1 MLPVFRVRKVSGK
14 SGVYLK
20 SEGIIGKRKLKTRSE
35 VKREKRSS
43 VCWRVGWE
51 FNIKKKKKK
60 GNSELKIENQK
71 KRKPKERSGL
81 QVETFLFVKIL
92 CWPPS
97 SDFSGN

>member
-1 MLPVFRVRKVSGK
+1 MSGK

-35 VKREKRSS
+35 VKREKRSG

-60 GNSELKIENQK
+60 KKRNPEKKKEKQK